1 MKVLLV
7 SFVALLTAPSLAAS
21 VGGSQSHATP
31 PPTTDQS
38 SAGVTSANGFGPT
51 ATPSTNN
58 VYGGTPGTSLSTG
71 PMAPPSVNAAAFA
84 TPQCRN
90 AQVVSEIK
98 AFAMQV
104 NNLAAQI
111 KSRQAELAALTAQR
125 NTMLAGIAGAKTPAE
140 KASRQNALDAI
151 DAKIAALNG
160 AIAGNQNA
168 MNNDKAQIAKL
179 DALKPC

>member
-1 MKVLLV
+1 
-7 SFVALLTAPSLAAS
+7 
-21 VGGSQSHATP
+21 
-31 PPTTDQS
+31 
-38 SAGVTSANGFGPT
+38 
-51 ATPSTNN
+51 
-58 VYGGTPGTSLSTG
+58 
-71 PMAPPSVNAAAFA
+71 
-84 TPQCRN
+84 
-90 AQVVSEIK
+90 
-98 AFAMQV
+98 MQV